1 MEKKGEIFFIL
12 VLVTVVV
19 IIYQHTLKYD
29 LIWDTQT
36 FIKESFL
43 LKNDVSPLSA
53 FKYGYIY
60 GQLGMQ
66 DQSFYY
72 RPVVNLS
79 FMLEKELWGLKNTS
93 LRLTNLLI
101 FILTII
107 FLFWFLKLQGEDERF
122 PLVAVLLF
130 SLSPLN
136 TENIVWVV
144 GRCVLFL
151 MLWGVLTLLF
161 FQMFM
166 KKKGVVYLAGS
177 VLFYTLGIFSK
188 ETFVFFWPLLV
199 IYQLVREKRFS
210 LPFHMSTAL
219 ITLFFFWIKNVILGI
234 GNLHF
239 VVATHV
245 LGYVKTAL
253 SVFGYYMRILIF
265 PFFFDN
271 FNFVN
276 KISTP
281 IYTVLGILFFIII
294 LLGIFI
300 SRKKPSNLFAIA
312 LTVIFLIP
320 YVILAFTTLWPFRIS
335 SRYMMVASL
344 GIIWLAS
351 GYICRLKIK
360 FQNIIVIALI
370 ILFGST
376 LISSMHRYR
385 SERDFWEDALESHPS
400 NTFVLLKMANVCSEE
415 SDDFTALH
423 YYSQALKNPMGKTTA
438 IEISIGIA
446 RQAYYRSDYRKALA
460 WLNRMKFKL
469 QPYQQFQVIKLQ
481 VFVYMSQGKIDLA
494 EKVLLDN
501 LERYGQRREIYRI
514 LYDMLIG
521 YEKWKKAKDLERLI
535 KKRFPPP
542 HEINTSRMQKVFYQ
556 LSVNQ
561 KIEFYVK
568 YKNYSGAI
576 DLLKQQKRPGMDTD
590 LLKNELYYR
599 LGNSAYPKKWVEK
612 VFRQY
617 PGDFQIR
624 NRIGFFY
631 LRRMKRINEAFI
643 CFRESLKVNPDQPGI
658 KKLFDYL
665 YQQQKKLDGYVL

>member
-1 MEKKGEIFFIL
+1 MEKKREVFFIL

-79 FMLEKELWGLKNTS
+79 FMLEKKLWGLKNTS

-101 FILTII
+101 YILTIV
-107 FLFWFLKLQGEDERF
+107 FLFWFLKLQDEDERF
-122 PLVAVLLF
+122 PFVAIVLF

-144 GRCVLFL
+144 GRCDLFL
-151 MLWGVLTLLF
+151 MLWGALTLLL

-166 KKKGVVYLAGS
+166 KKKRAVYLAGS
-177 VLFYTLGIFSK
+177 VLFYALGIFSK

-210 LPFHMSTAL
+210 WPYHLSTAL
-219 ITLFFFWIKNVILGI
+219 ITLLFFWIKNGILGI

-271 FNFVN
+271 FSFVN

-294 LLGIFI
+294 LLGIYI

-312 LTVIFLIP
+312 LTVVFLIP

-360 FQNIIVIALI
+360 FQNIIVVALI

-385 SERDFWEDALESHPS
+385 SERNFWEDALESHPS
-400 NTFVLLKMANVCSEE
+400 NSFVLLKMANVCSEE
-415 SDDFTALH
+415 SDDFNSLY

-446 RQAYYRSDYRKALA
+446 RLAYYRSDYRKALA
-460 WLNRMKFKL
+460 WLDRMQFKL

-481 VFVYMSQGKIDLA
+481 AFMYMSQGKIDLA

-521 YEKWKKAKDLERLI
+521 YEKWEKARDLDQLI

-542 HEINTSRMQKVFYQ
+542 HEMNTSRVQKVFNQ

-561 KIEFYVK
+561 KIDFYVK

-576 DLLKQQKRPGMDTD
+576 DLLSQQKRPGMDTD

-599 LGNSAYPKKWVEK
+599 LGNSDYPQKWVEK
-612 VFRQY
+612 IFRQY

-631 LRRMKRINEAFI
+631 LRRMKRMNEAFI

-665 YQQQKKLDGYVL
+665 YQQQAKLGGYVL